1 MPQVRNFCA
10 VLLLSTALCSPGTA
24 IAAAASH
31 DLRDLKTK
39 AEAFLKEHYEHH
51 SERVEVK
58 VGALDRRLKLANCKA
73 PVHFN
78 PRDTGD
84 HGGSISLEA
93 RCKGSSPWK
102 IFLSAQVDIY
112 RQIIV
117 ASNSLPRGARITQ
130 TDLKSRLMSSSGLR
144 TGYYTDAQR
153 LLGKQI
159 KRPVEAGEPL
169 RPGLV
174 EEPLAINRG
183 DVVVLR
189 SGNGAIS
196 VATQAEALSSG
207 HVGEQ
212 IRVRNLASERV
223 IRAEIV
229 AEGQVAANF

>member
-10 VLLLSTALCSPGTA
+10 VLLLSAALCWP
-24 IAAAASH
+24 AANAARSSH
-31 DLRDLKTK
+31 DLGELKIR
-39 AEAFLKEHYEHH
+39 AEAFLKEHYQHH

-58 VGALDRRLKLANCKA
+58 VGALDRRLKLASCEH
-73 PVHFN
+73 PVSFT

-93 RCKGSSPWK
+93 RCKGTSPWK
-102 IFLSAQVDIY
+102 IYLSGQVDIY

-117 ASNSLPRGARITQ
+117 ARNSLQRDTRITQ
-130 TDLKSRLMSSSGLR
+130 ADLKSELMSSSGLR
-144 TGYYTDAQR
+144 AGYYTDAQR